1 MVITLP
7 SLITQL
13 NKARE
18 RYLDLV
24 SQTLVND
31 SYNTDKNITIIR
43 LMPSNEQLQPFM
55 SKNGWYTSIINQRNT
70 GSNTSGGYYAN
81 EGRYGI
87 KWYGFNESIP
97 KSATSNYAGRCLVP
111 VFEY

>member
-13 NKARE
+13 NEARE

-24 SQTLVND
+24 SQTLVNG

-43 LMPSNEQLQPFM
+43 LMPSNEQLQLFM
-55 SKNGWYTSIINQRNT
+55 NKYGWYTSIVSQRNT
-70 GSNTSGGYYAN
+70 GSNTYGGYYAN

-87 KWYGFNESIP
+87 KWYALNDSIP
-97 KSATSNYAGRCLVP
+97 KYATSSYVGRCLVP

>member
-7 SLITQL
+7 SLITKL
-13 NKARE
+13 NEARE

-31 SYNTDKNITIIR
+31 SYSTDKNITIIR

-55 SKNGWYTSIINQRNT
+55 NKYGWYSSIVNQRNT
-70 GSNTSGGYYAN
+70 SSNTSGGYYAN

-87 KWYGFNESIP
+87 KWYNLNASIP
-97 KSATSNYAGRCLVP
+97 KYETSNYVGRCYVP